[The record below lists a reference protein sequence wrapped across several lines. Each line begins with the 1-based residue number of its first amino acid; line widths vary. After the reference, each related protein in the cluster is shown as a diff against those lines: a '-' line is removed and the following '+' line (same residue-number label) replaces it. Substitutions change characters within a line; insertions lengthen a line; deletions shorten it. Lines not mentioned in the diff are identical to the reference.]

1 MQQQKGGISVNTEN
15 IFPVIKKWLYS
26 DKDIFVREV
35 LSNACDAITKHKRL
49 VSLGETAESAE
60 PYAITVSVD
69 KEAKTLTFSD
79 NGIGMTADEVMTY
92 INQIALSGAMDF
104 ISKYEGAENS
114 DSGIIGHFGL
124 GFYSVFMVADS
135 AEIITK
141 SYKDEPAVHWTCT
154 ESGEYTLED
163 GERESR
169 GTDIILHVSDDEA
182 EYLEHERI
190 HHILDKYC
198 AFMPYPITFGGEN
211 VNDTDPIWQRSPSDV
226 TDEEYIALYKKLFDD
241 YRDPLLWVHINAD
254 YPLNFKGIL
263 YFPAKKNDYESYE
276 SKIKLF
282 YNSVF
287 VSDNIPEACPS
298 YLINLQGV
306 LDCPEL
312 PLNVSRSYLQ
322 SDAYI
327 KRVAQ
332 HIAKKVADKLNAL
345 YNNEREKYE
354 QIWEG
359 IKPFIE
365 YGCIKDEKFSD
376 RVSDVVL
383 FKKHSGGYCTLAEYV
398 GDRTECTVYYAS
410 DINEQHYY
418 IDLFEKKGETVLVC
432 DMMLD
437 NSYCSYIESK
447 KPGIKFLRVDAA
459 VGKLDGDNEA
469 DGDEKLK
476 ELFALAINDEALEY
490 EFVALEDTAA
500 PALISSDE
508 SSRRMSDMMRMYA
521 QMGEGM
527 TDAFPVKETL
537 AINVN
542 SAIIKKI
549 SQLYADDEQA
559 QQKAKRMARH
569 VWLSAKLLSGKLDK
583 ALMLEYV
590 TLNNELLTE
599 I

>member
-1 MQQQKGGISVNTEN
+1 MQQEKGGISVNTEN

-60 PYAITVSVD
+60 PYAITVTAD

-79 NGIGMTADEVMTY
+79 NGIGMTADEVKTY
-92 INQIALSGAMDF
+92 INRIALSGAMDF

-135 AEIITK
+135 AEIVTK

-154 ESGEYTLED
+154 ESGEYTLEE
-163 GERESR
+163 GERASR
-169 GTDIILHVSDDEA
+169 GTDIILHVSDEEA

-198 AFMPYPITFGGEN
+198 AFMPYPITFDGES
-211 VNDTDPIWQRSPSDV
+211 VNDTDPIWQRNPSDV
-226 TDEEYIALYKKLFDD
+226 KDEEYTALYKKLFND

-263 YFPAKKNDYESYE
+263 YFPAKKNDYENYE
-276 SKIKLF
+276 SKVKLF

-287 VSDNIPEACPS
+287 VSDNIPEACPP

-322 SDAYI
+322 NDAYI

-354 QIWEG
+354 QIWDG

-376 RVSDVVL
+376 RVSDIVL
-383 FKKHSGGYCTLAEYV
+383 FKKNSGGYCTLSEYM
-398 GDRTECTVYYAS
+398 GDRTECTVYYAT
-410 DINEQHYY
+410 DVNEQHYY
-418 IDLFEKKGETVLVC
+418 VDLFEKKGETVLVC
-432 DMMLD
+432 DMVLD
-437 NSYCSYIESK
+437 NSYCSYTEGK
-447 KPGIKFLRVDAA
+447 KSGVKFMRVDAA
-459 VGKLDGDNEA
+459 VGNLDGNDEA
-469 DGDEKLK
+469 EGDEKLK
-476 ELFALAINDEALEY
+476 EAFALATNDEALEY
-490 EFVALEDTAA
+490 EFVALDESAA
-500 PALISSDE
+500 PALISADE
-508 SSRRMSDMMRMYA
+508 DSRRMSDMMRMYA
-521 QMGEGM
+521 QAGGE
-527 TDAFPVKETL
+527 TFSPFPVKETL
-537 AINVN
+537 AINV
-542 SAIIKKI
+542 SSPIIKKI
-549 SQLYADDEQA
+549 SELYAGDADSCE
-559 QQKAKRMARH
+559 KAKKIARH

-590 TLNNELLTE
+590 TLNNQLISEL
-599 I
+599 

>member
-1 MQQQKGGISVNTEN
+1 MQQEKGGISVNTEN

-49 VSLGETAESAE
+49 VSLSEASESAE

-69 KEAKTLTFSD
+69 KDAKTLTFSD
-79 NGIGMTADEVMTY
+79 NGIGMTADEVKTY

-104 ISKYEGAENS
+104 ISKYESAENS

-135 AEIITK
+135 AEIVTK

-154 ESGEYTLED
+154 EAGEYTLEE
-163 GERESR
+163 GERETR

-182 EYLEHERI
+182 EYLEHKRL
-190 HHILDKYC
+190 HYILDKYC
-198 AFMPYPITFGGEN
+198 SFMPYPITFEGES
-211 VNDTDPIWQRSPSDV
+211 VNDTDPIWQRNPADV
-226 TDEEYIALYKKLFDD
+226 TDDEYKALYKKLFDD

-263 YFPAKKNDYESYE
+263 YFPAKKNDYENYE

-322 SDAYI
+322 SDTYI

-345 YNNEREKYE
+345 YNNERDKYE
-354 QIWEG
+354 QIWDG

-365 YGCIKDEKFSD
+365 YGCIKDEKFSE
-376 RVSDVVL
+376 RVSDIVL
-383 FKKHSGGYCTLAEYV
+383 FKKNSGGYCTLKEYV
-398 GDRTECTVYYAS
+398 GDRTECTVYYAT
-410 DINEQHYY
+410 DLTEQHYY
-418 IDLFEKKGETVLVC
+418 VDLFEKKGETVLVC

-437 NSYCSYIESK
+437 NSYCTYIESK
-447 KPGIKFLRVDAA
+447 NSGVKFLRVDAA
-459 VGKLDGDNEA
+459 VGKLDGDDEA
-469 DGDEKLK
+469 EGDEKLK
-476 ELFALAINDEALEY
+476 EAFAEAIGDEALEY
-490 EFVALEDTAA
+490 EFVSLDENSA

-508 SSRRMSDMMRMYA
+508 ESRRMSDMMRMYM
-521 QMGEGM
+521 QMGGEG
-527 TDAFPVKETL
+527 TGGLPVKETL
-537 AINVN
+537 AINVA
-542 SAIIKKI
+542 SPIIKKL
-549 SQLYADDEQA
+549 SDLYAGDDTDK
-559 QQKAKRMARH
+559 QKAKRIARH

-590 TLNNELLTE
+590 ELNNSLISE